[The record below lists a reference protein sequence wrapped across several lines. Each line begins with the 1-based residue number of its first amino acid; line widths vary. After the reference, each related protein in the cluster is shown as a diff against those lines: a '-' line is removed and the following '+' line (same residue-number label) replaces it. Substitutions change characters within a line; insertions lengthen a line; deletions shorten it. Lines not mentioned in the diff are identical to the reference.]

1 MFVVVTLPQ
10 TILFLPV
17 VDGSAARAGVGVVV
31 ALRAPRR
38 KAAVEGVQR
47 SGRGRGGD
55 ERWRRGRSRDGLQAV
70 EAANAIAGARWEI
83 HGEDAWPAAAAVRR
97 VWVCVFGWWFGD
109 IRMR

>member
-47 SGRGRGGD
+47 SGRGAAATSAGAGAGAGTACRRWRPRMPSPERGG
-55 ERWRRGRSRDGLQAV
+55 RFTARMRGLQLRLFV
-70 EAANAIAGARWEI
+70 GF
-83 HGEDAWPAAAAVRR
+83 GC
-97 VWVCVFGWWFGD
+97 VCLVGGLG
-109 IRMR
+109 ISG